1 MTSGESLEIK
11 DSLVFSK
18 WAFSL
23 AGLWPLKRVPAYFA
37 LAVVYLSVQIVLCVW
52 DAVYIVG
59 NLPVL
64 VVNML
69 EWTLF
74 LTMTVSMVLVFF
86 NKNLKLLVDGIK
98 EEISDRKFCR
108 NVDERRLY
116 HRYYNIYHKFCKYGV
131 LSQLVV
137 AALVFFLPL
146 MELLGHVLSG
156 NRHRLEFESDLIF
169 CDEDKV
175 QSIKYERSV
184 GSNSTHPYKL
194 AVSAHILLD
203 YQYNTG
209 LYCLLYLYQFPLL
222 YVIVFH
228 IAEVSIIITMTL
240 HLCGKLSMLSYR
252 IRNIPTKPSD
262 LFQKNMKGI
271 VKQHLGLIKLS
282 QILNDSFYLLLL
294 VDYMG
299 CTFRLSLSMYVAL
312 TTLPTDPMAVAA
324 FCMYAADMIN
334 FLFLY
339 SYVGEQLVFESQKVG
354 ESLCAI
360 EWANVTNKDR
370 KTLLMCMM
378 NGQQTMYLTAGKFYK
393 FSLFGFTNIVK
404 FSVGFLSMLQASS

>member
-1 MTSGESLEIK
+1 MTLTHVKSGESLEIK

-146 MELLGHVLSG
+146 MELLGHVLS
-156 NRHRLEFESDLIF
+156 
-169 CDEDKV
+169 
-175 QSIKYERSV
+175 